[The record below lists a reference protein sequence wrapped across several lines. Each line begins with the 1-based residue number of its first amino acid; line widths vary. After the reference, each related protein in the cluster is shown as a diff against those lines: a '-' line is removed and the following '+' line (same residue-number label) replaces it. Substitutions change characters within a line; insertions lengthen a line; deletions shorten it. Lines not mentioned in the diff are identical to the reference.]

1 MIMSK
6 FWIALY
12 NILFVYP
19 FYVMILV
26 LSLFN
31 SKIKKGIKGRERLFE
46 QLEANLKKTDKSKK
60 VIWFH
65 SSSLG
70 EFEQAK
76 PIIEKIKMETD
87 YVVCVTFFSPSGYEN
102 SLKYP
107 YADVVLYIPFDNIRN
122 SRLFVKQLNPSLAVF
137 MRYDYWPNHVDQL
150 YKQDV
155 PTLIVDATMRDNSPR
170 HAFLVNLF
178 HKDLYSKITKIL
190 TVSVGDIRSFKK
202 FGIDEKKLRS
212 VGDTRFD
219 RVYQKSLIAK
229 EKNLLNE
236 NIVKGKFVLV
246 VGSSW
251 EEDEAVLV
259 PVILKLMERVGN
271 LLVIIAPHEPTLL
284 HLEKLENDFH
294 GRRESIRFSNLNNY
308 KNEKVIL
315 VDSIGILLTLYYYA
329 DCAFVGGSFK
339 SSIHNVLEA
348 AVYGIPVLYG
358 PKINTSQEAKVL
370 AKSGGGVIL
379 RNQRDTYREL
389 KKLITDKDLVQK
401 KGEIS
406 RNYVVSNTGATEK
419 IFDEIKK
426 QFIN

>member
-1 MIMSK
+1 MSK
-6 FWIALY
+6 AWLVLY
-12 NILFVYP
+12 NGLFVYP
-19 FYVMILV
+19 FYLIILI

-31 SKIKKGIKGRERLFE
+31 SKIKKGITGREKLFE
-46 QLEANLKKTDKSKK
+46 NLEINLSKIDKSKK
-60 VIWFH
+60 SIWFH

-76 PIIEKIKMETD
+76 PIIEKIKGETD
-87 YVVCVTFFSPSGYEN
+87 YLVYVTFFSPSGYEN

-107 YADVVLYIPFDNIRN
+107 YADLVSYIPFDNISN
-122 SRLFVKQLNPSLAVF
+122 AQKFVKKLNPALAVF

-150 YKQDV
+150 HKQGV
-155 PTLIVDATMRDNSPR
+155 PVLIVDATMRDTSPR
-170 HAFLVNLF
+170 HSFLARSF

-190 TVSVGDIRSFKK
+190 TVSEDDVKSFKK
-202 FGIDEKKLRS
+202 FGIRDNKLLA

-219 RVYQKSLIAK
+219 RVYQRSLIAK

-236 NIVKGKFVLV
+236 KIIKDKFIFV

-251 EEDEAVLV
+251 EEDEAVLI
-259 PVILKLMERVGN
+259 PVILRLMEREEN

-294 GRRESIRFSNLNNY
+294 GKVKSIRFSNLNNY
-308 KNEKVIL
+308 KNEKIIL

-329 DCAFVGGSFK
+329 DCAFIGGSFK

-358 PKINTSQEAKVL
+358 PKINTSQEAQLL
-370 AKSGGGVIL
+370 AKLGGGEIIK
-379 RNQRDTYREL
+379 NQRDTFREL
-389 KKLITDKDLVQK
+389 KNLISDPEEAKK

-406 RNYVVSNTGATEK
+406 RNYVVSNTGATGK
-419 IFDEIKK
+419 IFEEIKR

>member
-1 MIMSK
+1 MMSK
-6 FWIALY
+6 FWLALY

-19 FYVMILV
+19 FYVMVLV

-31 SKIKKGIKGRERLFE
+31 SKIKKGIDGRERLFE
-46 QLEANLKKTDKSKK
+46 NLEASLKKIDRSKK
-60 VIWFH
+60 LIWFH

-76 PIIEKIKMETD
+76 PIIEKIKAETD
-87 YVVCVTFFSPSGYEN
+87 YTVCVTFFSPSGYEN

-107 YADVVLYIPFDNIRN
+107 YADVVSYIPFDSILNAKH
-122 SRLFVKQLNPSLAVF
+122 FVNRLNPALAVF
-137 MRYDYWPNHVDQL
+137 MRYDYWPNHVHQL
-150 YKQDV
+150 YKQNV

-190 TVSVGDIRSFKK
+190 TVSTDDIRSFRK
-202 FGIDEKKLRS
+202 FGISEQKLLA

-219 RVYQKSLIAK
+219 RVYQRSLIAK
-229 EKNLLNE
+229 EKNLMNE
-236 NIVKGKFVLV
+236 NIIKDKFVFV
-246 VGSSW
+246 IGSSW
-251 EEDEAVLV
+251 EEDEAVLI
-259 PVILKLMERVGN
+259 PVILKLMEREGN

-284 HLEKLENDFH
+284 HLEKLESDFH
-294 GRRESIRFSNLNNY
+294 GKRESIRFSNLNNY
-308 KNEKVIL
+308 RNEKVIL
-315 VDSIGILLTLYYYA
+315 IDSIGILLTLYYYA
-329 DCAFVGGSFK
+329 DCAFIGGSFK

-358 PKINTSQEAKVL
+358 PKVSTSQEAQAL
-370 AKSGGGVIL
+370 AKSGGGIIL

-389 KKLITDKDLVQK
+389 KKLIENREGVRE

-406 RNYVVSNTGATEK
+406 RNYVVSNTGATVK
-419 IFDEIKK
+419 IFEEIKK
-426 QFIN
+426 AIY